1 MMRFATDKEVPDFK
15 KMSKDLEKLL
25 KWNATGKAK

>member
-15 KMSKDLEKLL
+15 KMSKDLGKLL